1 MAIVTSRLK
10 DGSVPS
16 EETLARIK
24 DAAKYE
30 VTFDEDYPELTDQEL
45 SEFKPVN
52 PELRANHIGSK
63 PKKSRI
69 TITIDADVL
78 QAYRESGKGYQARM
92 NDALRN
98 SAIAEGWLP
107 KTV

>member
-30 VTFDEDYPELTDQEL
+30 LTFDEDCPELTDQEL
-45 SEFKPVN
+45 SEFK
-52 PELRANHIGSK
+52 LRANHIGSK

>member
-30 VTFDEDYPELTDQEL
+30 VTFDEDCPELTDQEL

-52 PELRANHIGSK
+52 PELRANHI
-63 PKKSRI
+63 
-69 TITIDADVL
+69 

>member
-30 VTFDEDYPELTDQEL
+30 VTFDEDCPELTDQEL
-45 SEFKPVN
+45 SEFKTCQ
-52 PELRANHIGSK
+52 
-63 PKKSRI
+63 SR
-69 TITIDADVL
+69 TACESYWE
-78 QAYRESGKGYQARM
+78 QAKEKQDNY
-92 NDALRN
+92 NN
-98 SAIAEGWLP
+98 
-107 KTV
+107 

>member
-30 VTFDEDYPELTDQEL
+30 VTFDEDCPELTDQEL

-98 SAIAEGWLP
+98 SG
-107 KTV
+107 TF